1 MYKFRQVAAAIGV
14 SEASLRNWMTRYELD
29 LSGSRPKGGWRT
41 FIEKD
46 VYVLALAAELVRFGG
61 TVCEAI
67 GAARQRLG
75 LMDATT
81 FEGLPRFMY
90 AAPDGAGWFTAD
102 DEGIVAAKTKSP
114 TVVKISVPI
123 CLSQARRRL
132 QESAA

>member
-1 MYKFRQVAAAIGV
+1 MYKFGQVAAAIGV

-29 LSGSRPKGGWRT
+29 LFGARPRGGWRT

-61 TVCEAI
+61 TVCEAV

-75 LMDATT
+75 LIDAAN
-81 FEGLPRFMY
+81 FEELPRYIY
-90 AAPDGAGWFTAD
+90 AAPDGPGWFTAD
-102 DEGIVAAKTKSP
+102 DEGMVAAKTNSP
-114 TVVKISVPI
+114 TIVKIAVPI
-123 CLSQARRRL
+123 CLSHARRRL